1 MLKKYVT
8 YCFCLG
14 LTVLFFASCRTGSS
28 RKSLPDL
35 RETYSRKD
43 KIPFGTSIAFRQLES
58 LYPLNNIR
66 SVRQPFAQTWKQVSD
81 TSSLYICI
89 ANQLL
94 LSQEDVD
101 AMLEFVREGNDLFI
115 SAMAVDEVLQERIQ
129 CKINDTTSLFMSLA
143 DLRTT
148 STRLRVEPD
157 TSMEYFYF
165 PFRSYFSRIDTTTTR
180 VLGYNDRGEPNAIVC
195 FHGKGKLF
203 LHCDPRAFSNYFL
216 LKKENYKYVQ
226 QSLAFTQTLPQRLY
240 WDDYYYKAKSR
251 SPENFST
258 FSEIMKHPPLK
269 YAFWIAMVLLG
280 LFLLFGGKRLQ
291 RIIEERKPNVNTTVA
306 FTETIGR
313 LYLQKKDNRNIA
325 DKMITYFNEFIRN
338 KYFLNTS
345 VINED
350 FITNLGRKS
359 GVSREQVASLYKNI
373 AEAQASGFV
382 DDYRLL
388 ALNQQIQHFHKT
400 KN

>member
-1 MLKKYVT
+1 VRKKYVT
-8 YCFCLG
+8 YCFWLG
-14 LTVLFFASCRTGSS
+14 LTLLFFASCGPGSS

-43 KIPFGTSIAFRQLES
+43 KIPFGTNIAFRQLES

-129 CKINDTTSLFMSLA
+129 CKINDTTPLFMGLA

-180 VLGYNDRGEPNAIVC
+180 VLGYNDRGEPNAIVY

-338 KYFLNTS
+338 KYFLNTN

-359 GVSREQVASLYKNI
+359 GVPREQVASLYKNI

>member
-1 MLKKYVT
+1 MRKKYVT
-8 YCFCLG
+8 YCFWLG
-14 LTVLFFASCRTGSS
+14 LTLLFFASCRPGSS

-43 KIPFGTSIAFRQLES
+43 KIPFGTNIAFRQLES

-129 CKINDTTSLFMSLA
+129 CKINDTTSLFLSLA

-165 PFRSYFSRIDTTTTR
+165 PFRSYFSRIDSTTTR
-180 VLGYNDRGEPNAIVC
+180 VLGYNDRGEPNAIVY

-359 GVSREQVASLYKNI
+359 GVPREQVASLYKNI

>member
-1 MLKKYVT
+1 
-8 YCFCLG
+8 
-14 LTVLFFASCRTGSS
+14 
-28 RKSLPDL
+28 LPDL

-43 KIPFGTSIAFRQLES
+43 KIPFGTNIAFRQLES

-94 LSQEDVD
+94 LSQDDVD

-129 CKINDTTSLFMSLA
+129 CRINDTTPLFLSLA

-180 VLGYNDRGEPNAIVC
+180 VLGYNDRGEPNAIVY

-359 GVSREQVASLYKNI
+359 GVPREQVASLYKNI

>member
-129 CKINDTTSLFMSLA
+129 CRINDTTPLFMSLA

-180 VLGYNDRGEPNAIVC
+180 VLGYNDRGEPNAIVY

-338 KYFLNTS
+338 KYFLNTN

-359 GVSREQVASLYKNI
+359 GVPREQVASLYKNI

>member
-43 KIPFGTSIAFRQLES
+43 KIPFGTNIAFRQLES

-129 CKINDTTSLFMSLA
+129 CKINDTTPLFMGLA

-165 PFRSYFSRIDTTTTR
+165 PFRSYFSRIDSTTTR
-180 VLGYNDRGEPNAIVC
+180 VLGYNDRGEPNAIVY

-359 GVSREQVASLYKNI
+359 GVPREQVASLYKNI